1 MNYLKLYFLLF
12 GITVTSACSMQKPL
26 VTKVSIVP
34 DKPVLKHLHYL
45 SSDSLE
51 GRQVGTRGGKLSQ
64 DYIVS
69 QLKINNIKPLA
80 KEYLVDFSIVGLFNA
95 IRGGNVIGLVEG
107 TEFPEKFIVLSAH
120 FDHIGGHG
128 SKIYNGADDNAS
140 GTSALLYYA
149 KKLQQSPLRYSVIL
163 LFTDGEEVNLNGAK
177 AFIKQNSTLL
187 ANIVLNVNLDM
198 IAGSATTK
206 YLRYIS
212 RGLDKLL
219 SDDKILALQQQNYAI
234 QLKKGFRQQ
243 RLRGNKN
250 INWQLASDHGVF
262 YRQNIPFIY
271 YGVGNHQNYHQT
283 SDTYENINQ
292 QFYISAV
299 DVIYQQITFIDQNL

>member
-1 MNYLKLYFLLF
+1 MNYLKLFFLLVV
-12 GITVTSACSMQKPL
+12 ITVSSACSMQKSPA
-26 VTKVSIVP
+26 TKATAIP
-34 DKPVLKHLHYL
+34 DKAVLRHLHYL

-51 GRQVGTRGGKLSQ
+51 GRQVGTKGGELSQ

-69 QLKINNIKPLA
+69 QLKINTIKPLA
-80 KEYLVDFSIVGLFNA
+80 EEYLVDFSIVGLFSA
-95 IRGGNVIGLVEG
+95 IRGRNVVGLIKG

-120 FDHIGGHG
+120 FDHIGGRG
-128 SKIYNGADDNAS
+128 NKIYNGADDNAS

-177 AFIKQNSTLL
+177 AFIKQNPTLL
-187 ANIVLNVNLDM
+187 ANIVLNINLDM

-212 RGLDKLL
+212 RGLNKLL
-219 SDDKILALQQQNYAI
+219 GEDKILALQQQNYAI

-250 INWQLASDHGVF
+250 IKWQIASDHGVF

-292 QFYISAV
+292 QFFISAV

>member
-1 MNYLKLYFLLF
+1 MNYLKLYFLLIV
-12 GITVTSACSMQKPL
+12 ITVSSACSMQKSL
-26 VTKVSIVP
+26 ANKVIAIP
-34 DKPVLKHLHYL
+34 DKPVLRHLHYL

-51 GRQVGTRGGKLSQ
+51 GRKVGTKGGELSQ
-64 DYIVS
+64 NYIVS

-80 KEYLVDFSIVGLFNA
+80 EEYLIDFSILGLFSA
-95 IRGGNVIGLVEG
+95 IRGRNVVGLIEG

-128 SKIYNGADDNAS
+128 NKIYNGADDNAS

-187 ANIVLNVNLDM
+187 ANIVLNINLDM

-206 YLRYIS
+206 SLRYIS
-212 RGLDKLL
+212 RGLNKLL
-219 SDDKILALQQQNYAI
+219 GEDKILALQQQNYAI

-250 INWQLASDHGVF
+250 INWKIASDHGVF
-262 YRQNIPFIY
+262 FRQNIPFIY
-271 YGVGNHQNYHQT
+271 YGVGDHQNYHQT

-292 QFYISAV
+292 QFFISAV